1 MNSFNLFAGF
11 WILFFLTIAF
21 AAPVLVYLVSKNVK
35 RK

>member
-21 AAPVLVYLVSKNVK
+21 AAPVLVYIVSRRGK
-35 RK
+35 R